1 MQTENEEV
9 LVTNILDARS
19 DKPRPRSPAPNFW
32 IGPSRRHVRTCRD
45 ELLVRSGASDP
56 QPLPGAE
63 RERPDAI
70 APSHRPGIGVGRNV
84 VLPDP
89 VRRPQARGP
98 VPESRVGGGEE
109 GPDGLRPRIL
119 PRRVV
124 LERALVRLLRIAR
137 PRLLR
142 HLLQGAGK
150 KRRAPGRVRGGHAR
164 GARGRRHRL
173 LRIPRHPPCA
183 RGAFLRG
190 TRGATGDVSAKSAGA
205 RRARTRRVRA
215 ADGQRSD
222 GAKISREELHRQR

>member
-1 MQTENEEV
+1 MQKRKS

-19 DKPRPRSPAPNFW
+19 DKPRPRSPVPNFW
-32 IGPSRRHVRTCRD
+32 IGPSRRHVRTRRD

-70 APSHRPGIGVGRNV
+70 APSHRPGIGVGRDV

-98 VPESRVGGGEE
+98 VSESRVGGGEE

-124 LERALVRLLRIAR
+124 LERALVRLLRVAR
-137 PRLLR
+137 HDCYAISCRG
-142 HLLQGAGK
+142 QGKSDVPQGVSVA
-150 KRRAPGRVRGGHAR
+150 ATLVEHADDVTAFCASLETPLCSW
-164 GARGRRHRL
+164 G
-173 LRIPRHPPCA
+173 IPS
-183 RGAFLRG
+183 
-190 TRGATGDVSAKSAGA
+190 GDSW
-205 RRARTRRVRA
+205 RNR
-215 ADGQRSD
+215 
-222 GAKISREELHRQR
+222 

>member
-9 LVTNILDARS
+9 LVTNIVDARS

-32 IGPSRRHVRTCRD
+32 IGPSRRHVRTYRD
-45 ELLVRSGASDP
+45 ELLVRSGESDP

-150 KRRAPGRVRGGHAR
+150 SDVPQGVSVAATLVEHADDVTAFCASLETPAVLVGHSFGGLVAQQVMCRR
-164 GARGRRHRL
+164 
-173 LRIPRHPPCA
+173 
-183 RGAFLRG
+183 
-190 TRGATGDVSAKSAGA
+190 KSARS
-205 RRARTRRVRA
+205 RRAR
-215 ADGQRSD
+215 
-222 GAKISREELHRQR
+222 

>member
-124 LERALVRLLRIAR
+124 LERALVRLLRVAR

-142 HLLQGAGK
+142 HLLQGQGK
-150 KRRAPGRVRGGHAR
+150 SDVPQGVSVAATLVEHADDVTAFCASLETPLCSW
-164 GARGRRHRL
+164 G
-173 LRIPRHPPCA
+173 IPS
-183 RGAFLRG
+183 
-190 TRGATGDVSAKSAGA
+190 GDSW
-205 RRARTRRVRA
+205 RNR
-215 ADGQRSD
+215 
-222 GAKISREELHRQR
+222 